1 MPATVESLFAERT
14 KWMRASD
21 VREIL
26 KYAEMPGIISLGG
39 GLPSPDSFPLEDLA
53 VIFEELLKEK
63 NAGAFQYGPTPG
75 DARLRAALVERL
87 KTRGVAVETEGV
99 IVTHGAQQA
108 IELLGRVLLDPG
120 DTVVTTEPTYLG
132 IFTALA
138 TYRPSYHGI
147 RMDDEGLLTDVLE
160 DDLRSLDRK
169 GVRPKFLYVVPTFHN
184 PAGVTMSARRRRRLA
199 DLAAEYRVLVVEDD
213 PYYDLRFEGED
224 LPPVAALDKEDWVI
238 SVGSFSKILA
248 PGFRV
253 GWAAGHPDVIGKMS
267 LAKQGVDLFTNSF
280 GQRVA
285 ERYLRLGML
294 DRHLPQVRAMY
305 RRKRDLMLA
314 AMEEHF
320 PEGVSWTRPQ
330 GGMFLW
336 VTLPSGVDT
345 RPLLPRAAERG
356 VVFVPGHGFF
366 PGPPEANH
374 MRLNYSYPSE
384 ADIPRAIEALGGVL
398 TEATGPMAAPAVG
411 RASSARAPRPP
422 RPRRPRC

>member
-26 KYAEMPGIISLGG
+26 KYTEMPGIISLGG
-39 GLPSPDSFPLEDLA
+39 GLPSPDSFPLEDIRS
-53 VIFEELLKEK
+53 IFEELVREP

-75 DARLRAALVERL
+75 DARLRAALADRL
-87 KTRGVAVETEGV
+87 RSRGVTVEPDGV

-108 IELLGRVLLDPG
+108 IELLGRVLLDAG

-132 IFTALA
+132 LFTALA
-138 TYRPSYHGI
+138 TYRPSYHGV
-147 RMDDEGLLTDVLE
+147 RMDDEGLLTDILE
-160 DDLRSLDRK
+160 DDLRALDRK
-169 GVRPKFLYVVPTFHN
+169 GVHPKFLYVVPTFHN
-184 PAGVTMSARRRRRLA
+184 PAGVTMSARRRRHLA
-199 DLAAEYRVLVVEDD
+199 GLAAEYRVLVVEDD

-224 LPPVAALDKEDWVI
+224 LPPVASADKEGWVL

-285 ERYLRLGML
+285 ERYLRHGML
-294 DRHLPQVRAMY
+294 ERHLPKVRAMY
-305 RRKRDLMLA
+305 RRKRDLMLV
-314 AMEEHF
+314 AMEAHF

-336 VTLPSGVDT
+336 VTLPPGVDT
-345 RPLLPRAAERG
+345 KPLLPKAAERG

-366 PGPPEANH
+366 PGPPEVNH

-398 TEATGPMAAPAVG
+398 SEATEPVG
-411 RASSARAPRPP
+411 TVSVGGASGARSPRPP